1 MKDQVVILAV
11 AENLVRAFEA
21 AQTQTDRSYPV
32 YYANM
37 DRAVEIA
44 RRCIAEGTNVFISRG
59 RTASYLREKL
69 NVPVISVKQSYFA
82 YTMAIR
88 QAQKHK
94 GDGKVALVGF
104 SDQFCYIV
112 SKYKHIWDD
121 GILLSRPLQWRSRTE
136 EEFDKELL
144 EEIQRLKRE
153 GATAI
158 VGGDLVCRLSR
169 ALGLYAI
176 SAEPDHDSI
185 LEALEE
191 AEYIVRIAQEKENRI
206 QTVNTILNA
215 VSEGILYL
223 NEEGTV
229 VSFNRQAEK
238 IFQLEPEQVLQVWDL
253 IPNFDFEGFR
263 REQHSVYGH
272 IAEYQGRSLAIN
284 ATVIAA
290 SNVFLG
296 CVMSVQEAGRIQ
308 HLERNI
314 RTKNARNG
322 LVSKKEFGDI
332 QGDSAV
338 MRQTI
343 QMAKKIARSE
353 STVLITGET
362 GTGKEIFAQS
372 IHNYSR
378 RAQGPFVSI
387 NCAALTHSVLESE
400 LFGYAKGAFT
410 GALSEGKMGIFE
422 MAHGGTLFLDE
433 ISELPLDVQPKLL
446 RVLQE
451 REVMRIGDNRVIP
464 IDVRL
469 ITASNKNMQQEVLKN
484 NFRMDLYQRLNIL
497 ELALPALD
505 DRREDIPKLTQY
517 FLSQLGGGRNI
528 TLSQEVYRFLEEA
541 HWVGNV
547 RQLRNAVERLTIL
560 PDTDRIE
567 LDDAHHILDSML
579 TFPMLAEKSIAQ
591 RDDSERQK
599 ICRTLEECGE
609 NRTQAAERLGI
620 STVTLWRRMK
630 KYGLVK
636 K

>member
-1 MKDQVVILAV
+1 MNDQVVILAV
-11 AENLVRAFEA
+11 AENLARAFEA
-21 AQTQTDRSYPV
+21 AQAQTNRSYPV

-44 RRCIAEGTNVFISRG
+44 KRCITQGTNVFISRG

-88 QAQKHK
+88 RAQKHK
-94 GDGKVALVGF
+94 GDGKVALIGF
-104 SDQFCYIV
+104 SDQFCYVV

-121 GILLSRPLQWRSRTE
+121 GILLSRPLQWRFRTE
-136 EEFDKELL
+136 EEFDQDLL
-144 EEIQRLKRE
+144 EEIRRLKRE
-153 GATAI
+153 GATAV
-158 VGGDLVCRLSR
+158 VGGDLVCKLAR

-176 SAEPDHDSI
+176 SAEPDHDSL

-206 QTVNTILNA
+206 QTINTILNA

-223 NEEGTV
+223 NEEGV
-229 VSFNRQAEK
+229 VISFNQQAEK
-238 IFQLEPEQVLQVWDL
+238 IFRLETDGRFQIQEL
-253 IPNFDFEGFR
+253 IPNFDFKEFR
-263 REQHSVYGH
+263 QEQHNICGH
-272 IAEYQGRSLAIN
+272 IAEYQGHSLVIN
-284 ATVIAA
+284 ATVIATG
-290 SNVFLG
+290 NIFLG
-296 CVMSVQEAGRIQ
+296 CVMSVQEAGQIQ

-314 RTKNARNG
+314 RAKNAKNG
-322 LVSKKEFGDI
+322 LVSKGEFCDI
-332 QGDSAV
+332 QGDSAI
-338 MRQTI
+338 MQQTI
-343 QMAKKIARSE
+343 RMAKKIARSE
-353 STVLITGET
+353 STVLITGAT

-372 IHNYSR
+372 IHNYSQ

-451 REVMRIGDNRVIP
+451 REVMRIGGNRVIP
-464 IDVRL
+464 VDVRL
-469 ITASNKNMQQEVLKN
+469 ITASNKNLQQEVLKN

-517 FLSQLGGGRNI
+517 FLNQLEGTRNI
-528 TLSQEVYRFLEEA
+528 TLAPEVYKFLEEA

-560 PDTDRIE
+560 PDTDRVE
-567 LDDAHHILDSML
+567 LDDAHRILDSML
-579 TFPMLAEKSIAQ
+579 IFPVIAEKNGLQ
-591 RDDSERQK
+591 HDNTEQEK
-599 ICRTLEECGE
+599 ILGTLKKCGG

-630 KYGLVK
+630 KYGLL
-636 K
+636 